1 MCVRESIIL
10 VKILYDHTC
19 NEDCIHGFFFK
30 CSAAYLGTM
39 VKEYNLRTDSRR
51 TTTLVDNPSEHFGTR
66 KEGFLAPKPH
76 FQIISLKKNFF
87 NENCT
92 QDFCFECSAADL
104 GRMTQNFI

>member
-1 MCVRESIIL
+1 MRQKIIIL
-10 VKILYDHTC
+10 VKILYEHTC
-19 NEDCIHGFFFK
+19 NEDCIHGFCFK

-66 KEGFLAPKPH
+66 KEGFFGTKTT
-76 FQIISLKKNFF
+76 FSDYFFEKKNFF

-104 GRMTQNFI
+104 GRMTQNSI